1 MSLHDAS
8 RPPSSRGPDAEPP
21 EPNPGPTPVLRLGE
35 PGELVAAVP
44 HLLGVRP
51 AESMVLLGLHRK
63 GRRTRLGAVAR
74 ADISDVEHVGTVV
87 AACARSMGRSG
98 PDEVALVVVGGGIRG
113 PGQGPP
119 RVDVAEEVT
128 AMFTAVRV
136 RVRTRLWVARIAAGE
151 QWCCYPPCDCEG
163 TVAGVDDSPV
173 AAASAWLGTVTFD
186 SRAELEASVAPD
198 MTADGPRRR
207 RLIEEAVDAAVLDR
221 ELAGPAAA
229 RRDLAALAPARDEV
243 AAGRALG
250 DTELAR
256 CAVALTDPGV
266 RDAALGWA
274 VAPEGD
280 DPDAVPHAAELL
292 WTTLARALPA
302 PEVAEP
308 ASLLALTV
316 LARGGGAL
324 VGAALD
330 RARRADPGHR
340 LTALIESLVRGGIGP
355 EAIRDLV
362 RTSGS
367 ESRARLGLT

>member
-1 MSLHDAS
+1 
-8 RPPSSRGPDAEPP
+8 
-21 EPNPGPTPVLRLGE
+21 VLRLGE

-63 GRRTRLGAVAR
+63 GRRTRLGVVAR
-74 ADISDVEHVGTVV
+74 ADIPPADDVGTVV

-98 PDEVALVVVGGGIRG
+98 PDEVALVVVGGGVRG

-119 RVDVAEEVT
+119 RADVADEVT
-128 AMFTAVRV
+128 AVFTAARV
-136 RVRTRLWVARIAAGE
+136 TVRTRLWVARIATGQA
-151 QWCCYPPCDCEG
+151 WCCYPPCDCEG
-163 TVAGVDDSPV
+163 TVARVDDSPV

-186 SRAELEASVAPD
+186 SRADLEASLAPD
-198 MTADGPRRR
+198 AGAADSRRR
-207 RLIEEAVDAAVLDR
+207 RLIDEAAEAAVLDR

-229 RRDLAALAPARDEV
+229 RRDLAALAAARDEV

-274 VAPEGD
+274 VAPAGE
-280 DPDAVPHAAELL
+280 DPDEVGHAAELL
-292 WTTLARALPA
+292 WTTLVRALPA

-316 LARGGGAL
+316 LARGGGAV

-340 LTALIESLVRGGIGP
+340 LTTLIEGLVRGGVGP

-362 RTSGS
+362 RASGS
-367 ESRARLGLT
+367 ESRARLGLR